1 MMQSISH
8 WGQFE
13 MQAAGTENFR
23 EVWVQNPLFVNA
35 QWNGTFDFS
44 EVISPLSY
52 DARYLHE
59 SNRTA

>member
-13 MQAAGTENFR
+13 MQAAGTANFK
-23 EVWVQNPLFVNA
+23 ETLTLEDILAGMTVANIHPEIL
-35 QWNGTFDFS
+35 
-44 EVISPLSY
+44 ISPLSY
-52 DARYLHE
+52 DAGYLHE

>member
-23 EVWVQNPLFVNA
+23 EHIKPAIQPTWKAEQHKPTSLYVSRQDKPVDPK
-35 QWNGTFDFS
+35 
-44 EVISPLSY
+44 
-52 DARYLHE
+52 LHE
-59 SNRTA
+59 FY